1 MIDGIVNLVLS
12 GYLKTNI
19 SIVYHIFYYTE
30 VHIAHKLRLLNNKI
44 VMEL

>member
-1 MIDGIVNLVLS
+1 MIDGIVNLVLL

-19 SIVYHIFYYTE
+19 SIYHIFYYT
-30 VHIAHKLRLLNNKI
+30 VLHIAHKLRLLSNKI